1 MKFKRFIC
9 AILIAP
15 GAALSAQHAAPT
27 PTPLATLLAEAE
39 ANNSQLQAADDAWKA
54 QAHVARQLTALPD
67 PQFSVESLGVGSP
80 KPFAGFTN
88 SEFAYVGLGAS
99 QDLPYRGKLKLRGE
113 VATRDTETEKAGAN
127 VVRSLIAEQ
136 VKLLYLQIAYSIG
149 AIAYIDRADSLL
161 QSLIQDAL
169 LQYSVG
175 KGAQSS
181 VIKAQ
186 MEHTRLL
193 REDTVHRMDLS
204 EAQARLKQLL
214 HRSQQTPDILPEPL
228 TATPLLKAPQELEG
242 QLRAQNPALRM
253 DADAVQKQDAQVA
266 SANRERLPDFNVG
279 YNVELTGDGYRN
291 RYVLSAS
298 MRLPNRSR
306 VAAEIAQAS
315 QQEIRAKHLMDFD
328 AQQKLA
334 ELQEQLVAA
343 NSTAELLKEYNDG
356 LIPQAEALF
365 HSEQSAYQSNKQDL
379 APVLSA
385 LLDILTLQNECQ
397 QVLRDHET
405 ALVKIETLTGGS
417 LR

>member
-1 MKFKRFIC
+1 VKFKRFIC
-9 AILIAP
+9 AILI
-15 GAALSAQHAAPT
+15 AQHAAPT

>member
-1 MKFKRFIC
+1 VKFKRFIC